1 VIFVVILYKVSGGLM
16 SEHERIVLAVDMGGS
31 KFITGLVQQ
40 DGTIFDSKRH
50 LWSENTSGKPLSAEG
65 LVADVRSALRSLL
78 AANPDCTPR
87 AMGATIPGLADP
99 EKGLWVEASFSGIR
113 NLPFASIMENEFRLP
128 VYVDN
133 DVRACALAERTW
145 GCCSG
150 KPDSCKSPGPAGTP
164 NKPVD
169 DFLWITVSNG
179 IGGCIFVNGKPY
191 RGAGG
196 NAGEIGHVIVEE
208 GPAARPCKAGHAGC
222 AEMHAAGPALVR
234 SYLELG
240 GRAVIDGEAA
250 TAKSIAG
257 LARRGDRPAIAAYD
271 REGLYLGRAI
281 GAAVNLL
288 SPAMVIIGGGL
299 SLDFELFKSS
309 LEKSLAAHIYQN
321 ANPGLVLAASPLGH
335 NAGLLGA
342 AALGLTE

>member
-1 VIFVVILYKVSGGLM
+1 M
-16 SEHERIVLAVDMGGS
+16 PEREEIVLAVDIGGS
-31 KFITGLVQQ
+31 KFMTGLVQKN
-40 DGTIFDSKRH
+40 GTILDSKRH
-50 LWSENTSGKPLSAEG
+50 LWSETKTGKTLSAEG
-65 LVADVRSALRSLL
+65 LVADILPAVRSLL
-78 AANPDCTPR
+78 AANPGPKPR
-87 AMGATIPGLADP
+87 TMGATIPGLADP

-113 NLPFASIMENEFRLP
+113 NLPFASVMEEEFRVP
-128 VYVDN
+128 VYIDN

-150 KPDSCKSPGPAGTP
+150 GADSDCGA
-164 NKPVD
+164 VD

-179 IGGCIFVNGKPY
+179 IGGCVFVNGKPY
-191 RGAGG
+191 RGTG

-240 GRAVIDGEAA
+240 GSPVIGGAA
-250 TAKSIAG
+250 AAAKSIAA
-257 LARRGDRPAIAAYD
+257 LARKGDRAATAAYD

-299 SLDFELFKSS
+299 SLDFDLFKSP
-309 LEKSLAAHIYQN
+309 LEKSLAAHMYQN
-321 ANPGLVLAASPLGH
+321 ANPGLVLRASPLGY

-342 AALGLTE
+342 AALGFAGGRKNTP